1 MLRRSWLIG
10 VCLLVPLSLSAQN
23 LLKNSSFNTDAIGWA
38 PSQYTIGENAEDHHG
53 NADDP
58 PGGSLRISTTDVDFA
73 EQCVTV
79 SPLTEYVIDAWIEKD
94 PNSIFAPCTGG
105 NWSFEVIFWSDSE
118 CHADQV
124 GNIAGVQ
131 TGDGSLAEGWNRK
144 TLVGQTPIT
153 AAGAQVQLAA
163 TCSQSNGVA
172 LYYIDDITL
181 QPDAIFAS
189 GFEMPPP
196 VIHPQQPPTP

>member
-38 PSQYTIGENAEDHHG
+38 TSQNTIWENAEDHHG

-79 SPLTEYVIDAWIEKD
+79 LPLTEYVIDAWIEKD

-118 CHADQV
+118 CHTDQV

-172 LYYIDDITL
+172 LYYVDDITL